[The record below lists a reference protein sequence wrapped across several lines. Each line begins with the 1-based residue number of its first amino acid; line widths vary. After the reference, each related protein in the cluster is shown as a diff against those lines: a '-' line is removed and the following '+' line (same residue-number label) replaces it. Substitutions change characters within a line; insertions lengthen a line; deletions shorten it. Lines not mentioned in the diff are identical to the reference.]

1 MKKVKLLLCL
11 MICTLLLGG
20 CGKILNKKEAK
31 QLKENA
37 KIYCGEVHKRLAQ
50 EEGYENAVLLE
61 VFVYYIDIYD
71 NSERPDAANV
81 YSKYQLEDG
90 SIIYFNTMIS
100 DMKGLGELT
109 DKSFYFLPFEERE
122 EEYLVYRE
130 AADTGNLRG
139 DKLKSLGEGV
149 YARESESGASYYFM
163 VDIDNTDTD
172 LTTEASVITEV
183 STTTEVEVSKPVQE
197 PLKLSGNPEDEYVTT
212 KPEYIETDK
221 FIIFLDEDIKLYG
234 NTPELIAY
242 VMELTETEAGLT
254 LNNDYGYESWGTSG
268 PQYYYDGTNFEGVD
282 PKCEKFHIYVVSDEK
297 SVPCSM
303 PSAVVLNNIDLELAA
318 GEGWTLVHEYTH
330 SLHASN
336 GVNLGRIMEEGF
348 ATYVCG
354 KVTSKD
360 ADIPFNF
367 DANLNYSSYDRE
379 ITRENA
385 EEVFKE
391 EFEDGWENYLY
402 GYRFM
407 TFLYEEYGEEV
418 FHNILKDATLNP
430 PEGVDHFENK
440 DAIPYIKKHTSE
452 DVFIKYGDWLEE
464 NKEMF
469 EDWNTVDVE
478 YIEDN

>member
-1 MKKVKLLLCL
+1 MKKVRLLITI

-20 CGKILNKKEAK
+20 CGESLNKKEAK

-37 KIYCGEVHKRLAQ
+37 KIYCDEVHKRLAQ
-50 EEGYENAVLLE
+50 EEKYGNAVLLE
-61 VFVYYIDIYD
+61 AFVYYIDIYD
-71 NSERPDAANV
+71 NSESPDAANV

-122 EEYLVYRE
+122 DEYLVYRE

-149 YARESESGASYYFM
+149 YVRESESGASYYFM

-172 LTTEASVITEV
+172 LTTEASATTEV
-183 STTTEVEVSKPVQE
+183 STTAEVNTTTEVEVSKAVQE

-212 KPEYIETDK
+212 KPEYVETEK
-221 FIIFLDEDIKLYG
+221 FIIFLDEGIKIYG

-242 VMELTETEAGLT
+242 VMELTETESGLT
-254 LNNDYGYESWGTSG
+254 LDNDYGYESWGTSG
-268 PQYYYDGTNFEGVD
+268 PQSYYEGDNFEGVD
-282 PKCEKFHIYVVSDEK
+282 PNCEKFHIYVVPDEK

-354 KVTSKD
+354 KVTSKE

-367 DANLNYSSYDRE
+367 NANLNYSSYYRE
-379 ITRENA
+379 ITRETA

-402 GYRFM
+402 GYRFV
-407 TFLYEEYGEEV
+407 TFLYEEYGEDV
-418 FHNILKDATLNP
+418 FRDILKDATLNP

-440 DAIPYIKKHTSE
+440 DAIPYIKKNTSD
-452 DVFIKYGDWLEE
+452 DVFIKFADWLEE
-464 NKEMF
+464 NKERI
-469 EDWNTVDVE
+469 EAWNYAE
-478 YIEDN
+478 